1 MDERGPSDAPPSLR
15 EQFASDPW
23 PVVGFTTTEHSNLTN
38 RRGTLTS
45 ETTGR
50 VAAYLSTLSASLV
63 ALGFVGGGGDFRD
76 DFFAFGAVALSIT
89 ALVGIVTFLRCLQ
102 GSVEDVV
109 LGQRIERV
117 RRAYLELVP
126 GLVDHIEGPL
136 DTSLDDARRASGMT
150 GPSGWQ
156 LALTMAGLVS
166 IVNSA
171 LIGVVVGFL
180 LQLAGADP
188 AIVWSAGAVVVLV
201 AAVIHLRVQ
210 QRSFT
215 IAERAD
221 RPPSRD
227 G

>member
-1 MDERGPSDAPPSLR
+1 MTARPSRDA
-15 EQFASDPW
+15 ASINND
-23 PVVGFTTTEHSNLTN
+23 V
-38 RRGTLTS
+38 
-45 ETTGR
+45 
-50 VAAYLSTLSASLV
+50 LS
-63 ALGFVGGGGDFRD
+63 
-76 DFFAFGAVALSIT
+76 FGAVALSLS

-109 LGQRIERV
+109 LGERIERV

-126 GLVDHIEGPL
+126 GLADHIEEPL
-136 DTSLDDARRASGMT
+136 DASLEDARRASGMT

-180 LQLAGADP
+180 LQLAGAHP
-188 AIVWSAGAVVVLV
+188 AIVWTIGALIALV
-201 AAVIHLRVQ
+201 ATAIHLRVQ
-210 QRSFT
+210 QRSFA

-221 RPPSRD
+221 RRPYATDDATR
-227 G
+227 